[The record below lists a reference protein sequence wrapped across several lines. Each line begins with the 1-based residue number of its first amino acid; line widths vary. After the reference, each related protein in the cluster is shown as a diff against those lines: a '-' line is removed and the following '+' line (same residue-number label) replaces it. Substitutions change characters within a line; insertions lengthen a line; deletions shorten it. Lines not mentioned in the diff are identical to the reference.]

1 VTVDELVL
9 RRLLPLAHE
18 GLAAAG
24 VAAELR
30 DRYLG
35 IIEQRVK
42 SGRNG
47 AAWQVATVHA
57 LEAGGADRMAA
68 LVGMVERY
76 CDGMHSNAP
85 VHTWEL
91 PG

>member
-1 VTVDELVL
+1 VL

-24 VAAELR
+24 VDAEVR

-35 IIEQRVK
+35 VVEQRVK
-42 SGRNG
+42 TGHNG
-47 AAWQVATVHA
+47 AAWQVATVNA
-57 LEAGGADRMAA
+57 LEARGADRMSA

-76 CDGMHSNAP
+76 CEGMHSNAP
-85 VHTWEL
+85 VHTWEI